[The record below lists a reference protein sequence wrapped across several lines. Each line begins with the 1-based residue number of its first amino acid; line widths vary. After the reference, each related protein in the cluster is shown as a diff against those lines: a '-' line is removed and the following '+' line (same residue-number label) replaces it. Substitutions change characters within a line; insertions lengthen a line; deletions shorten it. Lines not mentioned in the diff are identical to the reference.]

1 MSLGMLKFFL
11 SLFLGFLGWGLPI
24 WAQQGLV
31 QLKGQLV
38 SETDGSP
45 VPYASLRLE
54 GKSIGAVSNAEGEFT
69 LALHEDLW
77 ATGAVLKV
85 SCLGFESRRIPVN
98 QLDPDQFWVLELSEK
113 PYSLAA
119 VMIYSSEMDAR
130 EMVRQ
135 ALRQIPLLYPRDPY
149 QWQSFYRHYCWEG
162 ETYGRL
168 IEAVVDLYDE
178 KGHQRMYKHPGRK
191 LQMRLKQLRRSFD
204 FTRFSAYQHVPIALN
219 VSLQADLVSYP
230 SLLSRHVNSRKL
242 QFRYVDT
249 TYYDGE
255 VVYVV
260 EAQGRAEKLNFKGVF
275 YLQASNLAFL
285 KADLSYESSYQG
297 KSWFRQR
304 KDHFVLNY
312 RLHEGYYY
320 LDYLLNEG
328 SILAQQLDARQQ
340 VIFTDDHH
348 HHVEMMTQEIRT
360 ENLTPFTGQQ
370 PTAEQMKRVLYDP
383 AFWGR
388 YSVLQATPLEQE
400 IEADLA
406 RRFPLGQQF
415 DQAQTENL
423 LPDVQ
428 DWLAQ
433 RHLEALLQ
441 HHQGRIIL
449 LGFWDS
455 YYSPGLSDLVKARRL
470 LKRYQEEPI
479 TVVLIST
486 DENDYLW
493 KEAIRKKR
501 LYGPEHV
508 RLGQGMGSPVAQSYG
523 LKSVPYFVLL
533 GRKGEI
539 LLAGSKIPDLDQLE
553 SVLSE

>member
-1 MSLGMLKFFL
+1 MWKLFFCCL
-11 SLFLGFLGWGLPI
+11 SLVGTGGLTLWG
-24 WAQQGLV
+24 QGLV

-38 SETDGSP
+38 SEGDGSP
-45 VPYASLRLE
+45 VPYASLRIE
-54 GKSIGAVSNAEGEFT
+54 GQSIGAVSNADGEFT
-69 LALHEDLW
+69 LALHDGLW
-77 ATGAVLKV
+77 AANAVLKV
-85 SCLGFESRRIPVN
+85 SCIGFESRRMLLS
-98 QLDPDQFWVLELSEK
+98 QLDPEQFWVLELAEK
-113 PYSLAA
+113 PYSLAP
-119 VMIYSSEMDAR
+119 VTIYANEMEAR
-130 EMVRQ
+130 EMVRE
-135 ALRQIPLLYPRDPY
+135 ALQRIPLHYPKHPY
-149 QWQSFYRHYCWEG
+149 QLQSFYRHYCWEG
-162 ETYGRL
+162 KTYGRL

-178 KGHQRMYKHPGRK
+178 KGHRRMYKHPGRK

-242 QFRYVDT
+242 QFRYTDT

-260 EAQGRAEKLNFKGVF
+260 EAQGRAEKLNFRALL

-285 KADLSYESSYQG
+285 KADLSYESSYRG

-304 KDHFVLNY
+304 KDHFVVNY
-312 RLHEGYYY
+312 RLFEGNYY

-328 SILAQQLDARQQ
+328 SILAQQLDSNQQ

-360 ENLTPFTGQQ
+360 KNLKPFTGQQ
-370 PTAEQMKRVLYDP
+370 PTAEQMKRVMYDP
-383 AFWGR
+383 DFWNR

-400 IEADLA
+400 IESDLA

-415 DQAQTENL
+415 DQTQTENL

-433 RHLEALLQ
+433 QHLEALLK
-441 HHQGRIIL
+441 HHRGRVIL
-449 LGFWDS
+449 LGFWNS
-455 YYSPGLSDLVKARRL
+455 QYSPGLSDLVRARRL
-470 LKRYQEEPI
+470 LKRYEEEPI

-486 DENDYLW
+486 DDNDYLW
-493 KEAIRKKR
+493 QEAIRKKR

-508 RLGQGMGSPVAQSYG
+508 RLGLGTGSPVAQSYG
-523 LKSVPYFVLL
+523 LSAVPYFVLL
-533 GRKGEI
+533 GPQGEI
-539 LLAGSKIPDLDQLE
+539 LLTGIEIPEADRLE
-553 SVLSE
+553 SVLSP